1 MNKNLVKVIL
11 LGLIILAVLAPFAG
25 LAPLLLVLLVAAVG
39 SAVWSL
45 VQAFLGNTDRDQR
58 SA

>member
-25 LAPLLLVLLVAAVG
+25 LAPLLLVLLVAAVS

-45 VQAFLGNTDRDQR
+45 VQAFLGNSDHDQR

>member
-1 MNKNLVKVIL
+1 MNRNLVKVIL

-25 LAPLLLVLLVAAVG
+25 LAPLLLVLLVAALG
-39 SAVWSL
+39 SAVWSF
-45 VQAFLGNTDRDQR
+45 VQAFLGNSDRSKR